1 MTAQLIFKGIIVL
14 LLIAVFISLTSG
26 LAFLVRDQG
35 KTERTVKSLTVRVV
49 LSLALIIL
57 LVVGFALGLIQPH
70 GLPRAP

>member
-1 MTAQLIFKGIIVL
+1 MTAQLLFKGVIVL
-14 LLIAVFISLTSG
+14 LLIAVFISLASG

-57 LVVGFALGLIQPH
+57 LIVGFATGLIQPH